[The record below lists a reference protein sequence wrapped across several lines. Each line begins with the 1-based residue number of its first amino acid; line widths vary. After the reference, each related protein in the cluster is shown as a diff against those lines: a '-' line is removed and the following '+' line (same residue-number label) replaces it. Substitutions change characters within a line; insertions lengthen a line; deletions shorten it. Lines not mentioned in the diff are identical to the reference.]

1 MSPRNRRLIYTL
13 LTILFVL
20 VLFFLFSRFG
30 IFKTYAHLFSDKHL
44 HRNNLFFRLGFT
56 TIFAVVNHFWLLK
69 YFYFK
74 KRYIQYATIVLLCLV
89 GMLILPEFVIEQPK
103 LDFHD
108 TPEHHD
114 RPPLYISPIPVPL
127 FEMVNM
133 ILLFFACV
141 LGSIALK
148 TKQNTT
154 NAAVQDSVTEPIV
167 DDAKGSLSDSALTV
181 TVNYSLVRM
190 EFGDIL
196 FIKSMDNYLQFYLKD
211 KKPILVRMTLKDA
224 SDKLPKENF
233 IRVHKSYIVSVGVIE
248 SIRNKMILIG
258 EQEIPIGR
266 AYEESVFKIFD
277 K

>member
-1 MSPRNRRLIYTL
+1 MSPQNRRLIYTL
-13 LTILFVL
+13 LNVLFVL

-44 HRNNLFFRLGFT
+44 HRNNLLFRLGFT
-56 TIFAVVNHFWLLK
+56 AIFAVVNHIWLLK

-74 KRYIQYATIVLLCLV
+74 KHYIQYATIVLLCLV
-89 GMLILPEFVIEQPK
+89 GMLILPEFVVQQPK

-108 TPEHHD
+108 TPEHGN

-148 TKQNTT
+148 TKQNTFKSV
-154 NAAVQDSVTEPIV
+154 VQNSIIEPVV
-167 DDAKGSLSDSALTV
+167 DDTKALPSDSALTV
-181 TVNYSLVRM
+181 TVNYSLMRM

-211 KKPILVRMTLKDA
+211 RKPILVRMTLKEA
-224 SDKLPKENF
+224 LDKLPKEGF
-233 IRVHKSYIVSVGVIE
+233 VRVHKSYIVSVAAIE
-248 SIRNKMILIG
+248 SIRNKTILIG
-258 EQEIPIGR
+258 ENEIPIGR
-266 AYEESVFKIFD
+266 AYEAPVFSVFNK
-277 K
+277 